1 MSDPFSIYI
10 YRVSPEKKE
19 PLKYTEIDKGEFTI
33 ELGFKN
39 YTWILKAGGPDM
51 LVL

>member
-1 MSDPFSIYI
+1 MSNPFNIYI

-19 PLKYTEIDKGEFTI
+19 PLEYMENEKREFTI

-39 YTWILKAGGPDM
+39 
-51 LVL
+51 